1 MPQSSMPKIIATPR
15 QLAPAMTKRLAAQYD
30 LRQPAGAAIA
40 SLDEMAALSAGAE
53 ALIATAF
60 DQMDAAFLEA
70 LAPSVKLIA
79 SIGVGTDHI
88 DLTAAHSRGITI
100 ANTPEVTTP
109 CLADTTL
116 GLIIATCR
124 RFRDGLEIAKTG
136 EGRGMLTPDS
146 WGLRV
151 SGRTLGIIG
160 MGNMGKAV
168 AKRARAFDMNILY
181 TTPRPS
187 AALDEETGGKNMSL
201 DILLQ
206 EADIVSLHCPFKEET
221 HHLIDEA
228 AIEKMKPNAV
238 IINISRGPII
248 DELALI
254 KALKSGRLFAAGLD
268 VFETEPGPIRE
279 ELRSLSNVY
288 PLPHI
293 ASATWESRKAMTDRT
308 LDNIDAFFETGAP
321 LDRVT

>member
-1 MPQSSMPKIIATPR
+1 MPRIIATPR
-15 QLAPAMTKRLAAQYD
+15 QLAPAMTKRLEVGYD
-30 LRQPAGAAIA
+30 LRQPEGPVVSSLEEMA
-40 SLDEMAALSAGAE
+40 SLSDGAE
-53 ALIATAF
+53 VLIATAF
-60 DQMDAAFLEA
+60 DHMDKAFLEA
-70 LAPSVKLIA
+70 LSPTVRLIA

-88 DLTAAHSRGITI
+88 DLEAAKHRGIVI

-109 CLADTTL
+109 CLADTTM
-116 GLIIATCR
+116 GLIIAACR
-124 RFRDGLEIAKTG
+124 RFREALDIAKTG

-146 WGLRV
+146 WGQRV

-168 AKRARAFDMNILY
+168 ARRARAFDMTILY

-187 AALDEETGGKNMSL
+187 DALDRETGGRHVDFDTLLKES
-201 DILLQ
+201 DI
-206 EADIVSLHCPFKEET
+206 ISLHCPLKEET
-221 HHLIDEA
+221 HHLIDAA
-228 AIEKMKPNAV
+228 AIGKMKPGTV

-254 KALKSGRLFAAGLD
+254 EALKSGHLFAAGLD
-268 VFETEPGPIRE
+268 VFETEPGPIRDA
-279 ELRSLSNVY
+279 LRKLPNVY

-308 LDNIDAFFETGAP
+308 LENIDAFFDTGAP
-321 LDRVT
+321 LDRVG

>member
-1 MPQSSMPKIIATPR
+1 
-15 QLAPAMTKRLAAQYD
+15 MTRRLEAAYE
-30 LRQPAGAAIA
+30 LRQPEGPVIT
-40 SLDEMAALSAGAE
+40 SHEELKELTDGAE
-53 ALIATAF
+53 VLIATAF
-60 DQMDAAFLEA
+60 DHMDSDFLAALS
-70 LAPSVKLIA
+70 PSVKLIA

-88 DLTAAHSRGITI
+88 DLDAARDKAIAV

-109 CLADTTL
+109 CLADTTM
-116 GLIIATCR
+116 GLIIAACR
-124 RFRDGLEIAKTG
+124 RFREGLSIAETG
-136 EGRGMLTPDS
+136 EGRGMLTPES
-146 WGLRV
+146 WGQRV

-168 AKRARAFDMNILY
+168 AKRARAFDMEILY

-187 AALDEETGGKNMSL
+187 NALDQETGGRCVDLEALLSQS
-201 DILLQ
+201 DI
-206 EADIVSLHCPFKEET
+206 ISLHCPLKEET
-221 HHLIDEA
+221 HHLIDA
-228 AIEKMKPNAV
+228 DAIELMKPTAV

-254 KALKSGRLFAAGLD
+254 EALKSGRLFAAGLD

-279 ELRSLSNVY
+279 ELRNLPNVY

-308 LDNIDAFFETGAP
+308 FENIEAFFSSGAP
-321 LDRVT
+321 LDRVV